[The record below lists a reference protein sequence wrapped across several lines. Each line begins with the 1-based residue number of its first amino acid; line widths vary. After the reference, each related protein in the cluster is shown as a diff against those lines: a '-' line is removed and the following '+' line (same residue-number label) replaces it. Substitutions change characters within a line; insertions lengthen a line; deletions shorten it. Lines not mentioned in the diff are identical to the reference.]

1 MKFIIKPLI
10 GVNDIKLGMSK
21 AEVINSIGV
30 PIQSIDRKIELQ
42 DLYYDGMLQVLY
54 DSATGKVHF
63 IELYYDL
70 VLEKHSVVL
79 GDIDVFNTPKDK
91 MLIELERNLSDS
103 VDIYSSEYPNEWL
116 FRDKQISLWT
126 DDLSFESFK
135 TVGVGAPGYLV

>member
-30 PIQSIDRKIELQ
+30 PIRSIDRKIELQ

-70 VLEKHSVVL
+70 FLEQHSVVL
-79 GDIDVFNTPKDK
+79 GDIDVFNTPKGK
-91 MLIELERNLSDS
+91 MLIELERNLSDC

-135 TVGVGAPGYLV
+135 TVGVAAPGYLV